1 MLPVRLSRGEPTV
14 VITPRANQEK
24 PTLAIN
30 NGDSVLVKEQ
40 RLRRLFQEMGS
51 VIVAF
56 SGGVDSSYVALVATS
71 ELGPNALC
79 VTGDSASLPSLQRQ
93 TIEDLTRQFRFRH
106 EVIETDELVDANYT
120 ANNASRCYFCKQE
133 LYTKL
138 TEFARSRGI
147 RFIVD
152 GSTCDD
158 LDDYRPGRQAAL
170 EHEVR
175 SPLIEAG
182 MSKAEVRVLSN
193 QAGLPTWDQ
202 PASPCLSSR
211 IAYGL
216 PVTIER
222 LSEVDRGEQILRD
235 MGFREFRVRHHDN
248 LVRLEIARSEMER
261 ALSLE
266 VVDELA
272 RRFREL
278 GFAYVTFDLNGYRT
292 GAMNE
297 VLKQSTTKDSF
308 SLRLQKM
315 RLVGFQ
321 FCRSLGDRQ
330 W

>member
-1 MLPVRLSRGEPTV
+1 M
-14 VITPRANQEK
+14 ITPLSNQEK
-24 PTLAIN
+24 LTLAIN
-30 NGDSVLVKEQ
+30 NTDSILVKEKM
-40 RLRRLFQEMGS
+40 LRSLFREMGS
-51 VIVAF
+51 VIIAF
-56 SGGVDSSYVALVATS
+56 SGGVDSSYVAFVATS

-93 TIEDLTRQFRFRH
+93 TIEDLTSQFAFHH
-106 EVIETDELVDANYT
+106 EVIETNELVDANYT

-138 TEFARSRGI
+138 SEVARLRGI

-158 LDDYRPGRQAAL
+158 LDDHRPGRQAAV
-170 EHEVR
+170 EHQVR
-175 SPLIEAG
+175 SPLIEVG
-182 MSKAEVRVLSN
+182 MGKAEVRMLSN
-193 QAGLPTWDQ
+193 KAGLPTWDQ

-216 PVTIER
+216 PVTIAR
-222 LSEVDRGEQILRD
+222 LTEVDRGEQILRD

-261 ALSLE
+261 ALSLK

-272 RRFREL
+272 RRFHEL
-278 GFAYVTFDLNGYRT
+278 GFAFVTFDLNGYRS

-297 VLKQSTTKDSF
+297 TLNPSPAKPS
-308 SLRLQKM
+308 
-315 RLVGFQ
+315 
-321 FCRSLGDRQ
+321 
-330 W
+330 